1 MFKIRYI
8 LILTLLLSL
17 YCKPYKARPYQAVV
31 IAGYSGKSG
40 TIIDGSPTFA
50 TIGEALTTVP
60 EENNKPF
67 IIYIGKGQYY
77 EKLNV
82 KKANVTL
89 LGESWNEAIISY
101 NATGDT
107 PGPNGERYS
116 TWGCS
121 TLHITA
127 PDFRAE
133 NLTIENGFD
142 YPANATKSEGDS
154 TKVHNP
160 QAVALMTDSASDRA
174 VFRNCLIRGYQ
185 DTFFA
190 NAGRH
195 YLYQCRI
202 MGHVDFIFGAGQA
215 VFEDCDIVSRNRKKK
230 NPTGYVTAP
239 STPVRFP
246 YGFLFID
253 CRLIRE
259 NPDIPKG
266 SVRLGRPWHP
276 NADPH
281 ISGST
286 IFINCYMDDHIG
298 PEGYATISSI
308 DSTGNRIWFDLEADS
323 RFFEYHSYGPGAIN
337 SSNRPTLDRQSA
349 KWYTVEHVLDDWVP

>member
-1 MFKIRYI
+1 MNKIVTFALLAI
-8 LILTLLLSL
+8 LQYL
-17 YCKPYKARPYQAVV
+17 YCSHSPVRSYPAVV
-31 IAGYSGKSG
+31 NAGYSGKPG

-67 IIYIGKGQYY
+67 IIYIRKGQYY

-82 KKANVTL
+82 RKANVCF
-89 LGESWNEAIISY
+89 LGESREETIITFDAS
-101 NATGDT
+101 GDT
-107 PGPNGERYS
+107 PGPNGERYG

-127 PDFRAE
+127 SDFRAE
-133 NLTIENGFD
+133 NLTIKNGFD
-142 YPANATKSEGDS
+142 YPANALKSEDDP
-154 TKVHNP
+154 TKVLNP

-174 VFRNCLIRGYQ
+174 IFRNCKISGYQ

-202 MGHVDFIFGAGQA
+202 LGHVDFIFGAGQA
-215 VFEDCDIVSRNRKKK
+215 VFEDCDIVSRNRKGK

-239 STPVRFP
+239 STPITIP
-246 YGFLFID
+246 YGFLFVN

-259 NPDIPKG
+259 EPDIPIG

-276 NADPH
+276 NAHPH

-323 RFFEYHSYGPGAIN
+323 RFFEYHSYGPGAID

-349 KWYTVEHVLDDWVP
+349 KWYTAEHVLNGWIP